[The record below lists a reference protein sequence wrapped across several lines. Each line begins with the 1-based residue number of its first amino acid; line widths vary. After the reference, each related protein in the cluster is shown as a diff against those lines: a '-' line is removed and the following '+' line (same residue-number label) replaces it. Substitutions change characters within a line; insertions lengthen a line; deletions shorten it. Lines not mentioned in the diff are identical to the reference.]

1 MKKEWIRKTLR
12 ACILPALLLAVL
24 WTSARPAHAAYGLPS
39 VLEITHGCDV
49 CQKNMGYIEN
59 RRTDEYLLSPMTH
72 TIKLRILDEYAKE
85 FSAENISWKV
95 TKEYIAGIAG
105 PGAPE
110 KFKRIDVAEG
120 MGDTISL
127 SVNDKGWWNY
137 NIEAKVLKDGYIA
150 TATTHATFRTA
161 EAVFYNEDG
170 TSWPV
175 HLDGTVGK
183 AFDFSKVK
191 VRKFT
196 AGNLASSGEVV
207 TLGSAAKGIL
217 ESTSR
222 KNAEITVSGKAAAS
236 GYYTLYSGLKVT
248 ASDEVTYQPDFLFGN
263 SVEEIAA
270 FVDETSISVRFKK
283 SADAENTETEA
294 VKTTEKKAAAV
305 TVPAVKKLK
314 VKAAKKK
321 LTVTWKAAAKSAK
334 VTGYEV
340 SYRLKTAKKWK
351 VKKVKASKK
360 KLVIKKLKRG
370 KKYIVRIRALK
381 KVGKKTYT
389 GAYTK
394 AKAVKVK

>member
-72 TIKLRILDEYAKE
+72 TIKLRILDEYAGE
-85 FSAENISWKV
+85 FSPENISWKV
-95 TKEYIAGIAG
+95 TKEYIEGIAG
-105 PGAPE
+105 SGAPKTFQ
-110 KFKRIDVAEG
+110 KFDVAEG
-120 MGDTISL
+120 TGDTISL
-127 SVNDKGWWNY
+127 SVKDKGWWNY

-175 HLDGTVGK
+175 HLTGTVGK

-196 AGNLASSGEVV
+196 AANLTSGGEVV
-207 TLGSAAKGIL
+207 TLDNAAKGIL

-222 KNAEITVSGKAAAS
+222 KKEEITVSGKATAAGS
-236 GYYTLYSGLKVT
+236 YTLHSGLKAT
-248 ASDEVTYQPDFLFGN
+248 ASAEVTYQPDFLFGN
-263 SVEEIAA
+263 SVEEREA
-270 FVDETSISVRFKK
+270 FVDETSINVRFKK
-283 SADAENTETEA
+283 SSDTENTETNA
-294 VKTTEKKAAAV
+294 TKPTEKKKAVV

-314 VKAAKKK
+314 VKAGKKK

-351 VKKVKASKK
+351 VKKVGASKK
-360 KLVIKKLKRG
+360 KLVIKKLKRK
-370 KKYIVRIRALK
+370 KKYTVRIRALK
-381 KVGKKTYT
+381 KVGGKTYT